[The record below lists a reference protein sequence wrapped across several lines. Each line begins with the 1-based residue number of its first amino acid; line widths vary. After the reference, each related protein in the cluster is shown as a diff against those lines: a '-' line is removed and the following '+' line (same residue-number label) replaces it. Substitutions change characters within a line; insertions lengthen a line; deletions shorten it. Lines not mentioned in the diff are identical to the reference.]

1 MENEKSKILWDFRI
15 QTDQQLNHN
24 QADIVLHDKE
34 KNECK
39 IIDDSCPFDASVI
52 DREEEKKGKYEDL
65 RREVAKLWRV
75 RKVVI
80 IPIVIGALGTLSRN
94 FKTYVE
100 GLEMRQLTSLLQKTC
115 ILGKAKVIRRMSET

>member
-1 MENEKSKILWDFRI
+1 M
-15 QTDQQLNHN
+15 
-24 QADIVLHDKE
+24 
-34 KNECK
+34 
-39 IIDDSCPFDASVI
+39 SCPFDRRVI

-65 RREVAKLWRV
+65 RREVAKLWSV

-94 FKTYVE
+94 FKKYVE

-115 ILGKAKVIRRMSET
+115 ILGTAEIIRRTLDT